1 MMTIVRVHVSHLT
14 NIPYFQA
21 SVIRDRIELIILS
34 VKLNGCD
41 GVSMSN
47 KCLYLFLVVNVPDS
61 DNSVLAA
68 TDQVLSISG

>member
-1 MMTIVRVHVSHLT
+1 
-14 NIPYFQA
+14 
-21 SVIRDRIELIILS
+21 LIILS
-34 VKLNGCD
+34 VKLDRCD

-68 TDQVLSISG
+68 TDQVLSISGETQRLIEVAVDGTVVLLSLE